1 MTNGNLNDWRPLLYY
16 DEDNTSTISLS
27 LPSVLTELD
36 FEDLSDIFSL
46 DTWNHLNEDE
56 RSRLQV
62 YTF

>member
-1 MTNGNLNDWRPLLYY
+1 MTNGNLNVWQPLLYF
-16 DEDNTSTISLS
+16 DEDHTSTIAIS
-27 LPSVLTELD
+27 LPSVLKELD

-56 RSRLQV
+56 RAQLQV